1 MYLADW
7 GDPGLLP
14 PAISN
19 YLRRPRWLLAAVLLI
34 DLVVVGVAA
43 VTIDLDLT
51 SRRQTAQDSARM
63 VSGILADE
71 IAHYLK
77 RVTLELQTIA
87 DEAARRESGT
97 SADDPAAFVAFL
109 DRHRTRTAG
118 LSEIRLLDAEGR
130 VGATTSAARDSHT
143 LSVAQSAFFADLRD
157 NSAAGLVVSRP
168 IGDPDGQRRLL
179 LIGHRIDLPDGR
191 FGGIVM
197 AVLPADYLA
206 DLFAATRPEPGM
218 HISLLNRQMEFIARY
233 PAVAAMEG
241 AAISTAASDETRAL
255 IESGR
260 EAAPFRAV
268 SRLDGQPRTA
278 FLQKVPG
285 QPLYLN
291 VGTADKTF
299 LKPWRAEG
307 TRIGLVAA
315 GFVVLSLLLTWA
327 VRRNWT
333 EREAAIAAM
342 EIAHAEIRSHAE
354 RLDMALRGANDGWW
368 DWDILLDEM
377 YVSPRWWEMLG
388 HDRHGTRGSPDVWR
402 SRAHPDD
409 QPRVEAELARVIASE
424 RTTLQIEIRLR
435 HAGGHYL
442 PVLMRGYIL
451 RDFSGR
457 ALRMSGTSTDLTE
470 IRRVEATL
478 QAMFDLSPLGKCR
491 ADADG
496 RILDVNA
503 ALLDTVGTTRSA
515 LIGTVLPGIV
525 PQPGDGAE
533 GLQRERL
540 ETDGVFGPF
549 ETILPHSGGD
559 EVPVRLRGVWIR
571 ADGGPGSIYVIVED
585 ITDERNVLRALEE
598 RTRELARSNADLEQF
613 AYVASHDLRE
623 PLRMVSGFL
632 GLLERRYAPNLDSEG
647 IQFIAFAKEGAQRM
661 DRLILDLLD
670 FSRIGRTGT
679 PQNSVSVPIAIGQ
692 AIGNLAAG
700 IEESGAEIVI
710 DPALDQARV
719 SGDPVQLTSLFQNL
733 IGNALKYRD
742 PARPPSIRLTGRI
755 VGSHWEIAVADNGI
769 GIDPDYF
776 DRIFRLFQRLH
787 TREQFEGTGIGLA
800 VCRKIVEHHGGRI
813 WVESVPG
820 EGSTFTVT
828 LPVADA

>member
-1 MYLADW
+1 M
-7 GDPGLLP
+7 LP
-14 PAISN
+14 PAISHH
-19 YLRRPRWLLAAVLLI
+19 LRRPRWLLAAVVLI
-34 DLVVVGVAA
+34 DLMVVGLAA
-43 VTIDLDLT
+43 VTIELDLT
-51 SRRQTAQDSARM
+51 GRRQAAQDSARM

-71 IAHYLK
+71 IDHYLGH
-77 RVTLELQTIA
+77 VSLELQTIA
-87 DEAARRESGT
+87 DEAARRDAGT
-97 SADDPAAFVAFL
+97 KASDPTTVTAFL
-109 DRHRTRTAG
+109 DRHRRRVAG
-118 LSEIRLLDAEGR
+118 LSEISLIDAEGR
-130 VGATTSAARDSHT
+130 VGPTTSGARDSPN
-143 LSVAQSAFFADLRD
+143 LPVGQLAFFADLRD
-157 NSAAGLVVSRP
+157 NSAAELVVSRP
-168 IGDPDGQRRLL
+168 IADPTGQRRLL
-179 LIGHRIDLPDGR
+179 LIGHRIDLPEGR

-206 DLFAATRPEPGM
+206 GLFAVIHPERGM

-241 AAISTAASDETRAL
+241 ASISTAASDESRAL
-255 IESGR
+255 IEAGQ
-260 EAAPFRAV
+260 EAASFRAV
-268 SRLDGQPRTA
+268 SRLDGQPRTS
-278 FLQKVPG
+278 FLRKVPG
-285 QPLYLN
+285 QPLYFN
-291 VGTADKTF
+291 VGTADETY

-307 TRIGLVAA
+307 TRVGLVAA
-315 GFVVLSLLLTWA
+315 GFVALSLLLTWA
-327 VRRNWT
+327 VRRNWA

-342 EIAHAEIRSHAE
+342 EVAHAEIRSHAE

-388 HDRHGTRGSPDVWR
+388 HDPHGTCGSPDMWR

-409 QPRVEAELARVIASE
+409 QPRVEDEIARVIASE

-442 PVLMRGYIL
+442 PILMRGYIL

-491 ADADG
+491 TEPDG

-503 ALLDTVGTTRSA
+503 ALLNTVGASRTA
-515 LIGTVLPGIV
+515 LTGTVLPGII
-525 PQPGDGAE
+525 PQSGDGEE
-533 GLQRERL
+533 GRQREQL
-540 ETDGVFGPF
+540 DSEGAFGPF
-549 ETILPHSGGD
+549 ETTLPHADGG

-571 ADGGPGSIYVIVED
+571 ADGGPGSIYIIVED
-585 ITDERNVLRALEE
+585 ITEERTVLRALED
-598 RTRELARSNADLEQF
+598 RTRDLARSNADLEQF

-632 GLLERRYAPNLDSEG
+632 GLLERRYTPNIDSEG
-647 IQFIAFAKEGAQRM
+647 VQFIAFAKEGAQRM

-679 PQNSVSVPIAIGQ
+679 PQDSVSVTAAIGQ
-692 AIGNLAAG
+692 AIRNLAVG
-700 IEESGAEIVI
+700 IEESGAEIAI
-710 DPALDQARV
+710 APALDEARV
-719 SGDPVQLTSLFQNL
+719 CGDPVQLTSLFQNL

-742 PARPPSIRLTGRI
+742 PTRPPRIGVTGQI
-755 VGSHWEIAVADNGI
+755 VGIHWEISVSDNGI
-769 GIDPDYF
+769 GIEPDYF

-787 TREQFEGTGIGLA
+787 TREQFDGTGIGLA

-813 WVESVPG
+813 WVESIPG
-820 EGSTFTVT
+820 EGSTFIVT